1 MNQLLYITYIGD
13 DISRYDLLS
22 GVDAVAC
29 PHNACCRVKSTPIIH
44 IMFLRGGNGCVREVL
59 HDNYDVIL
67 L

>member
-29 PHNACCRVKSTPIIH
+29 PQDACSRVKSIPGIH
-44 IMFLRGGNGCVREVL
+44 IMSLNGGKGCVREF
-59 HDNYDVIL
+59 IEFIIG
-67 L
+67 